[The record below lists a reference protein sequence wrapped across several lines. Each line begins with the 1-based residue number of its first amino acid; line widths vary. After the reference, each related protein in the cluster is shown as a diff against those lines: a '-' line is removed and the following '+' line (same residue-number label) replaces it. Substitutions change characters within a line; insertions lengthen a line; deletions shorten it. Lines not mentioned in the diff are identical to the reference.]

1 MGIRLVGG
9 VKFRWCVL
17 GRCLEVPFVWELA
30 MAFGFW
36 LRNLEDMETFD
47 EYE

>member
-1 MGIRLVGG
+1 MGICLVGG

-17 GRCLEVPFVWELA
+17 GRCLEVPFRVGAWDC
-30 MAFGFW
+30 FGFW
-36 LRNLEDMETFD
+36 LRSLDDMETFD